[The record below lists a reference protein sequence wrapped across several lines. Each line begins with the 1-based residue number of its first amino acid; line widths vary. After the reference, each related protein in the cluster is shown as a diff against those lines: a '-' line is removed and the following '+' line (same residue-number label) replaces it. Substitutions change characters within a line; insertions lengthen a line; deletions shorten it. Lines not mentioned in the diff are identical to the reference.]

1 LEEVDGRRQSL
12 VRSSSGP
19 ECKKDTPT
27 TLFLRVMLA

>member
-19 ECKKDTPT
+19 ECKKIPQQRY
-27 TLFLRVMLA
+27 FYESC